1 MAKKHPRHTA
11 PSLRQTRKSTRQNR
25 GAALVSDPIQN
36 TQLLN
41 DQLRALG
48 LYPAPTLG
56 DGNCLFRALA
66 DQYYGSP
73 SQHLKLRQEICDWME
88 AHKSRYAPFVDDER
102 GLDVHLRCM
111 RQPGTYGG
119 HLELTAFAH
128 LKRRDVKVIQP
139 GLVYVIEW
147 TSGADLSPTIATSP
161 LSEQPPSPPAALSER
176 DARRARREKKRER
189 MARAKHAARIV
200 QDDVD
205 SDEENDSSSLGPVY
219 VAYHD
224 WEHFSSVRNLTG
236 PHTGIPYA
244 VEKPVTTA
252 QASLANRPEIT
263 ALSPQSSSSSIE
275 SSPVEDDEDEDDE
288 DEVAEE
294 LGESQDPP
302 ETIPLPVSRSPSPS
316 PSSEASTSGSA
327 LSVPPVPGY
336 NCPPESMQNF
346 ASILRSNRSPKR
358 AYDGVD
364 EAAEDS
370 QGEAKRSRRNSPHR
384 PARNLGLK
392 SKMDTEIDP
401 DADTPELLSSGE
413 SSSGSSS
420 PAATPPPSMVVV
432 PPSPVTPT
440 KPLTKRERKRLG
452 LPKARS
458 ARGSSASAAN
468 RAKASAGKII
478 VPGGKFRKSTSG
490 TSTPKPDSTASE
502 EWEKNGSGRVDVRG
516 FKELKI

>member
-1 MAKKHPRHTA
+1 MAKKHARHSA
-11 PSLRQTRKSTRQNR
+11 QSVRQTRTRTRQNK
-25 GAALVSDPIQN
+25 GTALVSDPIQN
-36 TQLLN
+36 TQQLN

-56 DGNCLFRALA
+56 DGNCLFRALS

-147 TSGADLSPTIATSP
+147 RSGGDLSPTTPDASQDERDD
-161 LSEQPPSPPAALSER
+161 SVVSALLDER
-176 DARRARREKKRER
+176 DARRTRREKKKELKGRA
-189 MARAKHAARIV
+189 ARAKQSSRISR
-200 QDDVD
+200 DDSE
-205 SDEENDSSSLGPVY
+205 SDDEDDSSLGPVY

-236 PHTGIPYA
+236 PHTGIPYV
-244 VEKPVTTA
+244 VEKPASISQVANQNSTDETRSTTDSPESSLS
-252 QASLANRPEIT
+252 SLA
-263 ALSPQSSSSSIE
+263 SSIIDDD
-275 SSPVEDDEDEDDE
+275 VED
-288 DEVAEE
+288 
-294 LGESQDPP
+294 ESLNSPSV
-302 ETIPLPVSRSPSPS
+302 IPLPASRSPSPP
-316 PSSEASTSGSA
+316 PSSDTSATGSS

-336 NCPPESMQNF
+336 NAPHDSSL
-346 ASILRSNRSPKR
+346 AKKLSLRIKRSPKR
-358 AYDGVD
+358 AFDGAD

-370 QGEAKRSRRNSPHR
+370 QGEAKRSRRNSLHR
-384 PARNLGLK
+384 EDRGVREKTKLE
-392 SKMDTEIDP
+392 TEIDP

-420 PAATPPPSMVVV
+420 SATTPPPSMVVV
-432 PPSPVTPT
+432 PPSPVVPE
-440 KPLTKRERKRLG
+440 KPLTRRQRKALG
-452 LPKARS
+452 LPKSRPNL
-458 ARGSSASAAN
+458 SASDSGN
-468 RAKASAGKII
+468 QRKTSAGKII
-478 VPGGKFRKSTSG
+478 VPGGKYRKSA
-490 TSTPKPDSTASE
+490 STASASKPESTASE
-502 EWEKNGSGRVDVRG
+502 DWVKNGSGRVDVRG